1 MGEDVMRN
9 VKVGAGA
16 VVVLWGLLCIATLS
30 VAAPPRSD
38 PAVGQAASAVCRAC
52 HTFHASEG
60 NGVGPNLHGLFGR
73 RAGAAAGYAYSPALK
88 SSGLV
93 WNDQTLSEFLANPA
107 KRVPGTRMPVS
118 VADPAKRAAL
128 IAYLRTETAK

>member
-1 MGEDVMRN
+1 MRAAN
-9 VKVGAGA
+9 VIACLA
-16 VVVLWGLLCIATLS
+16 VVAGGLCAT
-30 VAAPPRSD
+30 VAIPGVSPAPSGA
-38 PAVGQAASAVCRAC
+38 PAGDNTFVVCRAC
-52 HTFHASEG
+52 HTLHASER
-60 NGVGPNLHGLFGR
+60 NGIGPNLHGLFGR
-73 RAGAAAGYAYSPALK
+73 RAGGAAGYAYSSALK